1 MTFNPVKFANDGLDP
16 VGSHLDRL
24 FMFWQCYVE
33 EERLLADWHDST
45 ANYPGKPTS
54 NPLFNSFLDSWGEGT
69 WEDLKDENVPFEKR
83 SYFQALGVV
92 SRRLI
97 EEIQAKVL
105 KDFVVPDGKTWR
117 LRRDLSEV
125 DRTNGEKLAKDEIT
139 TLLAAFDT
147 CRIPSLKNVDKKVED
162 ERDTEKCREDST
174 VYLDALVR
182 MMNIEIDCF
191 ITQAHFLK
199 EGKVLP

>member
-1 MTFNPVKFANDGLDP
+1 MIKRKGFFGGLACFTACYKQDP
-16 VGSHLDRL
+16 PNAL
-24 FMFWQCYVE
+24 Y
-33 EERLLADWHDST
+33 
-45 ANYPGKPTS
+45 K
-54 NPLFNSFLDSWGEGT
+54 SFLDRCGEGT
-69 WEDLKDENVPFEKR
+69 WEDIKDENVPFEKR

-105 KDFVVPDGKTWR
+105 KDFVVPDGKT
-117 LRRDLSEV
+117 LAIARDLSEV

-147 CRIPSLKNVDKKVED
+147 CRIPSLKNVDTKVED